1 MRGNPVLRGADR
13 YVGIPLIAAA
23 GAVKRRRPWPEKVR
37 RIGVLNAT
45 SIGDT
50 VVLSPV
56 VRDIAAAFPDATT
69 TLFTSTTN
77 LPLVRG
83 VEGVDAAPIRIA
95 SPRGAVRTIRA
106 ARLDV
111 ILDFDSWPRVEPIY
125 CMLSGARFAAGFE
138 APGQHRH
145 YWYDVVAEHSPRSHE
160 LENFRRLARAIGV
173 ESESPPR
180 LEPSGTLPDD
190 LVPPDPYVV
199 FHLWP
204 TGISATRSS

>member
-1 MRGNPVLRGADR
+1 
-13 YVGIPLIAAA
+13 
-23 GAVKRRRPWPEKVR
+23 
-37 RIGVLNAT
+37 IGVLNAT

-77 LPLVRG
+77 LPLVERLEG
-83 VEGVDAAPIRIA
+83 VEAAPIRIA
-95 SPRGAVRTIRA
+95 SPREALRTIRA

-111 ILDFDSWPRVEPIY
+111 VLDFDSWPRIEPIY
-125 CMLSGARFAAGFE
+125 CMLSGARFSAGFC

-145 YWYDVVAEHSPRSHE
+145 YSYDAVAEHSPRSHE

-173 ESESPPR
+173 ESDSPPQ
-180 LEPSGTLPDD
+180 LEPTGTLPDD
-190 LVPPDPYVV
+190 LVPPEPYVV

-204 TGISATRSS
+204 TGISSELKEWPQDRWRRVATELVGRGNTIVLTGSPADAPATQA